1 MPISP
6 NSFTST
12 AVSAILGCLSSA
24 FRSVVLP
31 LPRNPVMT
39 EMGTLGSAVAKLI
52 ERSPSLPESYRQ
64 AQALRTVSILRNI
77 RAGRDGS
84 DRNPMVA

>member
-6 NSFTST
+6 NSLTRT
-12 AVSAILGCLSSA
+12 AVSAIRGCLSNA

-39 EMGTLGSAVAKLI
+39 EAGVFESAAAWLI
-52 ERSPSLPESYRQ
+52 ERSFVLRDSCRQ
-64 AQALRTVSILRNI
+64 ARASRTVAILMNMRV
-77 RAGRDGS
+77 GRDGS
-84 DRNPMVA
+84 DRNPMPA